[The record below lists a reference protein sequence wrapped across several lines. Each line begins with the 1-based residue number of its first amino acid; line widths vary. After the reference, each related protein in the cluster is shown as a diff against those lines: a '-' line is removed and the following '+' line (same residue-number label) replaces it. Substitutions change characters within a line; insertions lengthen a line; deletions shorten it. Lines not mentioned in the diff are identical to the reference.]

1 MGGHKGIGIAMM
13 VECLAGA
20 MTATSESL
28 QLERNAIREGGAVG
42 RQGAFLWMVNPKGFT
57 EEDHFA
63 RYMSQCIEG
72 YFAAGGEQAR
82 LPGRRGGAL
91 EKEAGTHGIVLAAA
105 TEQQLLHLGAQVDIA
120 FPQ

>member
-63 RYMSQCIEG
+63 RYMSHVDRG
-72 YFAAGGEQAR
+72 
-82 LPGRRGGAL
+82 LPRCGW
-91 EKEAGTHGIVLAAA
+91 
-105 TEQQLLHLGAQVDIA
+105 
-120 FPQ
+120 

>member
-28 QLERNAIREGGAVG
+28 QLERNAIQEGGAVG

-57 EEDHFA
+57 EEDHFCSLHVA
-63 RYMSQCIEG
+63 VD
-72 YFAAGGEQAR
+72 
-82 LPGRRGGAL
+82 RG
-91 EKEAGTHGIVLAAA
+91 
-105 TEQQLLHLGAQVDIA
+105 LLRCGW
-120 FPQ
+120 